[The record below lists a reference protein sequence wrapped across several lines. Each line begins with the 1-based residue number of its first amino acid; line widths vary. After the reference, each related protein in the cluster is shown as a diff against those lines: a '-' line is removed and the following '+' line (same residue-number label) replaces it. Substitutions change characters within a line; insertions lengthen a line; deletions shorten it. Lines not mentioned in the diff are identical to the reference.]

1 MIVVVDR
8 QGALL
13 PPVGSDPNSGVRLGL
28 PELHWLAVRAGAE
41 SDGAEV
47 PVPSENRVR
56 QLEHE
61 ITVHGWPTGPSGTE
75 TLTYDS
81 TPSIV
86 GPPTGPHEL
95 STPLALVLTSAGF
108 TSADH
113 DGNTRVCLGSREL
126 ASITSYTV
134 RGISMRRSK
143 IRLAVWVLARSTTTS
158 SAVSPSDS

>member
-13 PPVGSDPNSGVRLGL
+13 PALGSDPDSGVRLGL

-41 SDGAEV
+41 SDAADV
-47 PVPSENRVR
+47 PVASEDRLR

-61 ITVHGWPTGPSGTE
+61 ITVRGWPTAPSGAE

-81 TPSIV
+81 TPSLV

-113 DGNTRVCLGSREL
+113 DGNTRVCLGWREL

-134 RGISMRRSK
+134 
-143 IRLAVWVLARSTTTS
+143 AR
-158 SAVSPSDS
+158 DLD